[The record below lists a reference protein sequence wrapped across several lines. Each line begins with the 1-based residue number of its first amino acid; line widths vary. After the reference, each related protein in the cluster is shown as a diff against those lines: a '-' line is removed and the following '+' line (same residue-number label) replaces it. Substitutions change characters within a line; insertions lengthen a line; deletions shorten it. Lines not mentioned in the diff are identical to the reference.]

1 MDPDSH
7 TNKSPEPYLLSFLCL
22 PSGASTAHRPPTL
35 DNAQLQNTATLHDPN
50 VNTDTGSVVFFKLAF
65 SLSIYMTAVA
75 FLQME
80 GEDLS

>member
-7 TNKSPEPYLLSFLCL
+7 ANKSPEPYLLSFLCL

-35 DNAQLQNTATLHDPN
+35 DNAQLQNTATLYDPN